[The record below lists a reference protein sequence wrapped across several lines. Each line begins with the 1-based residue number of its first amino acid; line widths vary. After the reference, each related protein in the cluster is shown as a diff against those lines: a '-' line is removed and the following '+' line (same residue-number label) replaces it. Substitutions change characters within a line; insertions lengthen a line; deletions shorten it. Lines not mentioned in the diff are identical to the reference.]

1 MRGLIWNCRG
11 VGKKGMATCLSDMI
25 SDHSLDFLGLQET
38 MKKNFSPKC
47 LRRIDPFGSFHWN
60 WIPSVL
66 KSGGILCGVR
76 CDKLDIISCVKG
88 KHMLQLVLLDRP
100 KKLKWGLIV
109 VYGPAHEELKGDF
122 FGRTS
127 CHLYWDASALHCW
140 GRF

>member
-1 MRGLIWNCRG
+1 MLEEN
-11 VGKKGMATCLSDMI
+11 S
-25 SDHSLDFLGLQET
+25 
-38 MKKNFSPKC
+38 
-47 LRRIDPFGSFHWN
+47 PFGSFHWN
-60 WIPSVL
+60 WIPSVG

-122 FGRTS
+122 LVELAPTCIGMQVP
-127 CHLYWDASALHCW
+127 W